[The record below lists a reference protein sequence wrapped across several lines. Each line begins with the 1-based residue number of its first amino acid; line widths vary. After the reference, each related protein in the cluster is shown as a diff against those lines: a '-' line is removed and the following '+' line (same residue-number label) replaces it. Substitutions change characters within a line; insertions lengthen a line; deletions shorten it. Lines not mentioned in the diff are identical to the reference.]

1 MNQRLEKARSWLRV
15 ADFWPKTRRAWVQ
28 AMAGSALVLGGILMA
43 VLTALARRW
52 DEPEMARLAA
62 IASLVF
68 VALIIIFV
76 IPPLFRS
83 ARAEIAL
90 FDLPVRVG
98 AGGWLFLTLLAV
110 VAFAAANTGNNLL
123 FLIFSALVSTLFVAL
138 AAGRMALR
146 ELQVQARFPDHIFA
160 GESAPVLVALQNSKR
175 LWPSVSVF
183 VEARAVFERKMSRRA
198 LGYFVYV
205 PARSRVEQ
213 RSEQLFDRRGR
224 WKVIGFDLST
234 RFPFGFF
241 RLRRRLHARDVEI
254 IIYPKPEP
262 IGDELHL
269 LPMALG
275 QSETAR
281 RGTGHDL
288 YSLRDY
294 QPHDSLRYVDWKATA
309 RARRLIVREFT
320 AEEERRVHVLFD
332 IMRREE
338 DDNWSQRFERG
349 VTLAASLVAHFIAE
363 RMEVRLSLGE
373 ERGEYGRGRDH
384 LYACLR
390 RLALVEMPERTV
402 TAEAGAGSWQAMV
415 PPEKEDEEYLIL
427 LTSAPHG
434 SIPTYVWRRSHVI
447 HV

>member
-1 MNQRLEKARSWLRV
+1 MNRLIEKERSRLG
-15 ADFWPKTRRAWVQ
+15 AAGFWPKTRRDWLQ
-28 AMAGSALVLGGILMA
+28 AVASGALVLGGVFMA

-52 DEPEMARLAA
+52 GEPEMARLAA
-62 IASLVF
+62 IASLIF

-90 FDLPVRVG
+90 FDLPVRIG
-98 AGGWLFLTLLAV
+98 AGGWLFLALLAV
-110 VAFAAANTGNNLL
+110 VTLAAANTGNNLL
-123 FLIFSALVSTLFVAL
+123 FLIFSTLVSTLFVAL

-146 ELQVQARFPDHIFA
+146 ELQVQARFPDHLFA
-160 GESAPVLVALQNSKR
+160 GESAPALVAVQNSKR
-175 LWPSVSVF
+175 VWPSISIL
-183 VEARAVFERKMSRRA
+183 VEARAVFDGKMHNRA

-213 RSEQLFDRRGR
+213 RIEHRFDRRGR

-294 QPHDSLRYVDWKATA
+294 QPHDSLRHVDWKATA

-332 IMRREE
+332 TMRHEE
-338 DDNWSQRFERG
+338 GNDWSQRFERG
-349 VTLAASLVAHFIAE
+349 VILAASLVAHFVAE

-373 ERGEYGRGRDH
+373 ETGEYGRGRDH
-384 LYACLR
+384 MYACLR
-390 RLALVEMPERTV
+390 RLALVQTPERV
-402 TAEAGAGSWQAMV
+402 LTAVASARFWEVLV
-415 PPEKEDEEYLIL
+415 PPEKDDEEYLIL

-447 HV
+447 HI